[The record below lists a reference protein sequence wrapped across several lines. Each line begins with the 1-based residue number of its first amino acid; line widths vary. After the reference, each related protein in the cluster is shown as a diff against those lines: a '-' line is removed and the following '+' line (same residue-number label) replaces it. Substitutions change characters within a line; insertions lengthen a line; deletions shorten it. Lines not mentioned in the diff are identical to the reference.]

1 MKLLVGYSQAKAVRR
16 VETVKRYN
24 MLALIF
30 LVYFFPQLNL
40 ALDSLKIRESQTMV
54 RRQNDM
60 PQCSAYRS
68 NWRNG
73 WLWSS
78 RPHSGGIFLC
88 TYRRSWCPSYV
99 PLPTIQ
105 PPQSLIDIVA
115 EAVWIIEASY
125 KDSLPCTCAPLL
137 TRSGVPLTPNPKM
150 FKWWV

>member
-68 NWRNG
+68 N
-73 WLWSS
+73 
-78 RPHSGGIFLC
+78 
-88 TYRRSWCPSYV
+88 
-99 PLPTIQ
+99 
-105 PPQSLIDIVA
+105 
-115 EAVWIIEASY
+115 
-125 KDSLPCTCAPLL
+125 
-137 TRSGVPLTPNPKM
+137 
-150 FKWWV
+150 